1 MRRAFRDGA
10 RSRCLFFKIR
20 CSECDAALA
29 RTMRRGATLRIDYGS
44 QRNKLRFSR
53 LKLRR
58 RYRFAPRS
66 LLLACEPLPLF
77 SLALSSLSSLP
88 RALPLSL
95 FISPSSSPSPAP
107 SPAPSERERGREE
120 EGEGESLFLSLS
132 RSLTRAREQVSALF
146 VSLCLPDCC
155 ASMRPDTC
163 IVIMDFILWRG

>member
-120 EGEGESLFLSLS
+120 EGEGESL
-132 RSLTRAREQVSALF
+132 EQVSALF